1 MAVAIAVIVGV
12 ALTLRWWAGRPVLDF
27 DFDPEAP
34 EGGPDNQEESK

>member
-34 EGGPDNQEESK
+34 EGGPAEEETAE